1 MKFWVFAFFISL
13 IATVLLQ
20 GCDGWAKKNKNDG
33 TRKEVPS
40 LRRNYNGHRSG
51 SSRSSSS
58 SASASIL
65 ASGTADDDDPSTP
78 PDGYKMFS
86 ATWNLSGA
94 ELTADDLKKYFAKPN
109 NPDAMLSVEELGHV
123 LVLCFQEVKDVAEV
137 EKTLIDF
144 LNSVVTEQS
153 QGYTKVESI
162 FLKKKIG
169 MLVFKRHGDVE
180 DNIEVQPLTS
190 VEADKSAVAMK
201 LSLAYKHTK
210 KVG

>member
-33 TRKEVPS
+33 TSKEVPG
-40 LRRNYNGHRSG
+40 LRKNYNGHRSG

-58 SASASIL
+58 ASASIL
-65 ASGTADDDDPSTP
+65 ASSTADDDDPSTLP
-78 PDGYKMFS
+78 EEYKMFS

-94 ELTADDLKKYFAKPN
+94 ELTDEDLKKYFAKPS
-109 NPDAMLSVEELGHV
+109 NPDTMMTADELGHV

-144 LNSVVTEQS
+144 LNSV
-153 QGYTKVESI
+153 GYTKVKSI
-162 FLKKKIG
+162 FLKK
-169 MLVFKRHGDVE
+169 LF
-180 DNIEVQPLTS
+180 N
-190 VEADKSAVAMK
+190 
-201 LSLAYKHTK
+201 YKNFDQ
-210 KVG
+210 